1 MDVELLKLVRN
12 ACKGLNE
19 ADFRAVFEKVDE
31 IKGRHAFSALSV
43 LSEPATLT
51 SPISKN
57 P

>member
-12 ACKGLNE
+12 ACKGLDE

-43 LSEPATLT
+43 LSEPATRT

-57 P
+57 L